1 MSRFDLDNSMEEF
14 TDKEIMFLKKL
25 NTPAKIQD
33 YLNSIPVNFER
44 DGKDSAKSPLVVMR
58 ANSAHCIEGAMLGA
72 YIFSLHGHKPIL
84 MHLKTENDWDHI
96 VAPFKIN
103 ERWGAL
109 SKTNHAVLRYRE
121 PVYKSPR
128 ELAMSYFHE
137 YFDDTGRK
145 TLRSYSRLVNL
156 NSFEKGWECLDG
168 DLWGIDEELENCR
181 HYDIAPKNTLKSLRF
196 ADKIEIKTGKIV
208 EYKK

>member
-1 MSRFDLDNSMEEF
+1 MQKF
-14 TDKEIMFLKKL
+14 TTKEIRFLKSL
-25 NTPAKIQD
+25 DTPAKVQD
-33 YLNSIPVNFER
+33 YLNAIPVNFEL

-58 ANSAHCIEGAMLGA
+58 TNKAHCIEGAMLGA
-72 YIFSLHGHKPIL
+72 YVLSLHGHKPLL
-84 MHLKTENDWDHI
+84 MHLKTDKDWDHI
-96 VAPFKIN
+96 IALFKIDG
-103 ERWGAL
+103 RWGAL

-121 PVYKSPR
+121 AVYKSLR

-156 NSFEKGWECLDG
+156 NSFENGWECEDG
-168 DLWGIDEELENCR
+168 DLWGIDEELENCK
-181 HYDIAPKNTLKSLRF
+181 HYEIVPKKILSKLRK
-196 ADKIEIKTGKIV
+196 ADAVEIEAGKIT